1 MHEEKKCGQINIVIT
16 GDNYLRIMNKKYL
29 GRDYYTDVIT
39 FDYSDKDVISGDLY
53 ISLERVRENGL
64 TYGEGE
70 ERELL
75 RVMVHGL
82 LHLAGYEDRKD
93 KEKKIMRDKEEKY
106 LKLFMLSE

>member
-1 MHEEKKCGQINIVIT
+1 
-16 GDNYLRIMNKKYL
+16 MNKKYL